1 MNELV
6 QAIMALVSATLNTA
20 NGLVRARKGGSATSW
35 GTGGTTSYD
44 TLDQRSVIQVGTTAN
59 GSSPTAH
66 TFPVA
71 YTNAPVVVVTVVTAS
86 GANCYAVVSSVTATG
101 FNCQIVTD
109 AGAANTNQTISW
121 IAIGV

>member
-1 MNELV
+1 MNEIV
-6 QAIMALVSATLNTA
+6 QALMAIRAAIQSQI
-20 NGLVRARKGGSATSW
+20 NGIVRARKGGSATVW

-44 TLDQRSVIQVGTTAN
+44 TLDQNVVVQVGTTAN

-71 YTNAPVVVVTVVTAS
+71 FTSAPVVIVTVVTAS

-101 FNCQIVTD
+101 FNCQVVTD
-109 AGAANTNQTISW
+109 AGVGNTSQTISW
-121 IAIGV
+121 VAIGV